1 MGSNNYGHYD
11 YQFDD
16 LFIDQNDK
24 NYSHRNFEKDH
35 FLNFIKNNPTLK
47 NISDSKILKQIKT
60 HAFDQNDDEHEHSLG
75 NRYSYDFIFSN
86 ICRTR
91 FKYLVTRFLITFS
104 VFITIL
110 DYLFYKT
117 FGLDNKLEGE
127 NKIFILKL
135 SKVVLK
141 LMLVYSSCLLI
152 SLMRKSNIHVSFK
165 RNKSIVKRCKL
176 FLEYEIVYFISFL
189 LLTFST
195 NTLNSL
201 YSNFENKHIAVI
213 VIFSIITVYNA
224 HCFYYNV
231 DRLTFGQGSEFYQ
244 NPQLYIKNKSTQK
257 IKTSLK
263 VAVYSILALT
273 LTYVLTIK
281 IGFHVFYEIL
291 IDGVLMNVLRLL
303 SLKKSKKDEYLDKF
317 FKENGLFETNYSPE
331 DLNYLYSRRFD
342 HQNYHIT
349 AGSNKSEFSN
359 LSFLSIKQLFK
370 ILLVNCLL
378 FAIWEFVH
386 LAFNAYLSLGPL
398 HKGKLISLLSLRPIE
413 TLVDGLRSR
422 NSFTKLTAF
431 QELSMRSQMEI
442 KDNLVENIYRNPIY
456 NNKSNWSNIL
466 KESLKVIKNTNNKV
480 YEYNMKLN
488 FKKDNE
494 AYMSKVM
501 ELEKKKKLD
510 ELIRLQEREHLFGS
524 NLSPID
530 DIDLVQMTSEYNK
543 KKDNILR
550 QKTSNNQYNDV
561 NIHSEQPV
569 ENMEYLEGNFVF
581 KYIYPR
587 VKGFFT
593 EKVNKFLFPDVKKPV
608 TTLNPDLNIRYD
620 SKINRVLR
628 IIMNNLKKIINR
640 RELDYVYSYFT
651 SSVLEKDSQE
661 ICPLPSVYAEA
672 VFALCSLLTHSVD
685 ETPKSF
691 VVSSIND
698 ILKTYQ
704 ISAVILGEY
713 CELVEEEKG
722 SKKFK
727 TSIEVLYDIVLAAF
741 VEVIRKYQ
749 PLLKDIDLDE
759 EVKDMIKF
767 AMD

>member
-1 MGSNNYGHYD
+1 M
-11 YQFDD
+11 
-16 LFIDQNDK
+16 
-24 NYSHRNFEKDH
+24 
-35 FLNFIKNNPTLK
+35 
-47 NISDSKILKQIKT
+47 
-60 HAFDQNDDEHEHSLG
+60 
-75 NRYSYDFIFSN
+75 
-86 ICRTR
+86 
-91 FKYLVTRFLITFS
+91 
-104 VFITIL
+104 
-110 DYLFYKT
+110 
-117 FGLDNKLEGE
+117 
-127 NKIFILKL
+127 
-135 SKVVLK
+135 
-141 LMLVYSSCLLI
+141 
-152 SLMRKSNIHVSFK
+152 
-165 RNKSIVKRCKL
+165 
-176 FLEYEIVYFISFL
+176 
-189 LLTFST
+189 
-195 NTLNSL
+195 
-201 YSNFENKHIAVI
+201 AVI

-244 NPQLYIKNKSTQK
+244 NPQLYIKNKSAKK
-257 IKTSLK
+257 IRTSLK
-263 VAVYSILALT
+263 IAVYSILALT
-273 LTYVLTIK
+273 MAYVLTIK
-281 IGFHVFYEIL
+281 IGLHVFYEIL

-303 SLKKSKKDEYLDKF
+303 SLKKSKRDEYLDKF
-317 FKENGLFETNYSPE
+317 FKENGLFENNYSPE
-331 DLNYLYSRRFD
+331 DLNYLYSRRLD
-342 HQNYHIT
+342 HQNYHNT
-349 AGSNKSEFSN
+349 TGTNKSDFSK
-359 LSFLSIKQLFK
+359 LSFLSIKQLFN
-370 ILLVNCLL
+370 IFLINFLLY
-378 FAIWEFVH
+378 AIWEFVH

-431 QELSMRSQMEI
+431 QELSMRSELEI
-442 KDNLVENIYRNPIY
+442 KDNLIENIYRNPIY
-456 NNKSNWSNIL
+456 NSKNNWSNIL
-466 KESLKVIKNTNNKV
+466 KECFKVIKNTNNKI

-494 AYMSKVM
+494 AYINKVL

-510 ELIRLQEREHLFGS
+510 ELIHLQEREHLFGS

-543 KKDNILR
+543 RKDNILR
-550 QKTSNNQYNDV
+550 HKTFNNQHNDINV
-561 NIHSEQPV
+561 QTQSPE
-569 ENMEYLEGNFVF
+569 ENLEYLEGNFVF
-581 KYIYPR
+581 KYIYPK

-593 EKVNKFLFPDVKKPV
+593 ERVNKFLFPDVKKPV

-620 SKINRVLR
+620 SKINRIFRL
-628 IIMNNLKKIINR
+628 IIGNLKKVINR

-741 VEVIRKYQ
+741 VEVIRKYK